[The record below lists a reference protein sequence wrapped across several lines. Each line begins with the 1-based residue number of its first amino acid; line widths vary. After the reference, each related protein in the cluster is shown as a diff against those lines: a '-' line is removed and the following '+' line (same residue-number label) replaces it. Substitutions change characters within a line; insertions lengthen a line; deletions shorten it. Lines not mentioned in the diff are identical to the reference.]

1 MHDKAE
7 LMKRTRFWVM
17 LMLTWLL
24 IFEVIASKDSE
35 EHNSSATSGND
46 DEDHNIIAENEL
58 VEIWEE
64 LEVDN
69 ISCDKSVFL
78 LKPTINISIRY
89 ITVIIVRK

>member
-17 LMLTWLL
+17 MMLTWLL
-24 IFEVIASKDSE
+24 ILEVIASKDSE

-46 DEDHNIIAENEL
+46 DEDHNVIAENEL

-64 LEVDN
+64 LEVNN
-69 ISCDKSVFL
+69 ISCED
-78 LKPTINISIRY
+78 
-89 ITVIIVRK
+89 